1 MIFGD
6 FQDILTLSS
15 VKISTI
21 EILLTRKNYFISMK
35 FFVLL
40 RVRNCEIKRLFHRK
54 LRFIGDRIQA
64 I

>member
-40 RVRNCEIKRLFHRK
+40 RVRNCEIKRLLQRK

>member
-40 RVRNCEIKRLFHRK
+40 RARNCEIKRLLHRK

>member
-40 RVRNCEIKRLFHRK
+40 RVRNCEIKRLLHRK
-54 LRFIGDRIQA
+54 LRFIGDRIHA

>member
-40 RVRNCEIKRLFHRK
+40 RVRNSEIKRLLHRK